1 MIVSRKVTVRH
12 DQHSDILLMRKIFL
26 KIHLWLSV
34 PFGLIITLVC
44 FSGAMLVFEK
54 EISEAASRKMY
65 FTGVP
70 EDSRQVTL
78 TVDSAAAIVRS
89 TLPEGIGVT
98 GVTVSSDPERTW
110 KVGLSKPRR
119 AAVYVDQYTGQ
130 ITGRYERAPFFSFMF
145 RLHRWLLDSMKPG
158 ETVFWGKLIVGT
170 STLML
175 VIVLVSGAVIWW
187 PRTRKALSGRLKVN
201 VRRGWKKFLYDLHV
215 AGGIYAFVFLL
226 ALALTGLTWSFQW
239 YRTGFYSLF
248 GAESASG
255 TSSDHG
261 LHALGSDASAAVTD
275 IWDKVVKNLAGKN
288 PGYASIT
295 VSDGS
300 ASVSFGRLGNRR
312 AADRY
317 VFDPSTGE
325 ITGAALYKD
334 AARTAKVS
342 GWVYSV
348 HTGSWGGVLTKVLT
362 FLAALLGATLPLT
375 GYWMWLKKRRI
386 RHQQHRIHHQ

>member
-1 MIVSRKVTVRH
+1 
-12 DQHSDILLMRKIFL
+12 MRKIFL

-34 PFGLIITLVC
+34 PFGLMITLIC
-44 FSGAMLVFEK
+44 FSGAMLVFED
-54 EISEAASRKMY
+54 EISETAGRKMY
-65 FTGVP
+65 FTGIP
-70 EDSRQVTL
+70 EDSRHVVL
-78 TVDSAAAIVRS
+78 TADSAAAMVRS
-89 TLPEGIGVT
+89 TLPEGIEVT
-98 GVTVSSDPERTW
+98 GVTVTSDPERTW
-110 KVGLSKPRR
+110 KISLSKPRR

-248 GAESASG
+248 GAETVSSGGGHGNAGGGVRPVSG
-255 TSSDHG
+255 TSADHG
-261 LHALGSDASAAVTD
+261 LHALDSDASVAVPD
-275 IWDKVVKNLAGKN
+275 VWNKVVKNLAGKN

-300 ASVSFGRLGNRR
+300 VSVSFGRLGNRR

-325 ITGAALYKD
+325 ITGSVLYKD
-334 AARTAKVS
+334 AARAAKVS

-348 HTGSWGGVLTKVLT
+348 HTGSWGGAVTKILT

-386 RHQQHRIHHQ
+386 HHQ

>member
-1 MIVSRKVTVRH
+1 
-12 DQHSDILLMRKIFL
+12 
-26 KIHLWLSV
+26 
-34 PFGLIITLVC
+34 
-44 FSGAMLVFEK
+44 MLVFED
-54 EISEAASRKMY
+54 EISEAAGRKMY

-70 EDSRQVTL
+70 EDSRSVVL
-78 TVDSAAAIVRS
+78 TADSAAAIVRS

-239 YRTGFYSLF
+239 YRTGFYSIF
-248 GAESASG
+248 GAEAVSSGGGHGNAGGGHDSARGGIRPVSG
-255 TSSDHG
+255 TSSDQG
-261 LHALGSDASAAVTD
+261 LHVLDSDASVAVPEV
-275 IWDKVVKNLAGKN
+275 WDKVVKDLAGRN
-288 PGYASIT
+288 PDYASIT

-300 ASVSFGRLGNRR
+300 ASVSYGRPGNRR

-317 VFDPSTGE
+317 FFDQSTGE
-325 ITGAALYKD
+325 ITGAVLYKD

-362 FLAALLGATLPLT
+362 FLAALLGASLPLT

-386 RHQQHRIHHQ
+386 HHQ